1 MYILTAS
8 LDSPL
13 LRYTVYIFKVDTV
26 YHQSEKSVNAKSIVV
41 TGASTG
47 LGWGI
52 VDVLVRKGLPPQRIG
67 RSSPQ
72 GPGRPKPK
80 VCYTVLQQKFKNWTL
95 PMDLPKRLLEC
106 LIGKQLGL
114 LPQSFSR

>member
-1 MYILTAS
+1 LTAL

-13 LRYTVYIFKVDTV
+13 LRCTVYIFKVDTV
-26 YHQSEKSVNAKSIVV
+26 YHQSEKRVNAKSIVI

-47 LGWGI
+47 LGWRI

-67 RSSPQ
+67 EVVHTALAVR
-72 GPGRPKPK
+72 KPK

-95 PMDLPKRLLEC
+95 PMHLPKRLLEC

-114 LPQSFSR
+114 LPQSFPVKT